1 MTDRRPDQPAG
12 SEPGAFLASF
22 FGTAKTVLF
31 SPQAFYAAAKNVY
44 GFRQPFLFLLGC
56 VTIHTVFVALTLRN
70 AAVILFSLFN
80 GLVMPFAT
88 AGLLFLVLTRLF
100 NTSGTYEQT
109 YRVVAYSAATALVSW
124 IPLAGFVVELY
135 RIIIIAIGLRCLFSV
150 KTSQAV
156 VAIAI
161 VIFVYIAVFS
171 LLGHFIGPTNQTAGI
186 S

>member
-1 MTDRRPDQPAG
+1 
-12 SEPGAFLASF
+12 
-22 FGTAKTVLF
+22 
-31 SPQAFYAAAKNVY
+31 
-44 GFRQPFLFLLGC
+44 
-56 VTIHTVFVALTLRN
+56 
-70 AAVILFSLFN
+70 
-80 GLVMPFAT
+80 MPFAT
-88 AGLLFLVLTRLF
+88 AALLFLVLTRLF

-135 RIIIIAIGLRCLFSV
+135 RIVIIAIGLRCVFSV
-150 KTSQAV
+150 KMSQAV

-171 LLGHFIGPTNQTAGI
+171 LLGHFIGPTNQTAVM